1 MIDYNNYNISDN
13 LCNIITTLSA
23 GCDGQGFSSVEEPE
37 QSAGAPRE
45 QWQITRDNL
54 ASINWA
60 DSGRRAE
67 YVRLYLERYAKLVSW
82 WTTNYVS
89 LDRIRP
95 CSTIIDIG
103 CGPGSAVIG
112 FLDSILQRNNHQ
124 VINKVINNISTIHL
138 VDKSTEIVNFAFE
151 NIKQLLTSFEIQKN
165 IPIKKTVIDINVA
178 NDITL
183 LKSNILFSTN
193 MFCELNDTGK
203 SKLKKIIKS
212 PVSSNLSPD
221 MFFISDCVELVKF
234 ENFFLRTGVAIEK
247 IKYSTGNNERT
258 NERTFVYISKN

>member
-1 MIDYNNYNISDN
+1 MIDYDNYTISDN
-13 LCNIITTLSA
+13 LCNIIKTLSA
-23 GCDGQGFSSVEEPE
+23 GCDGQGFSSAEEPE

-67 YVRLYLERYAKLVSW
+67 YVRLYFERYAKLVSW
-82 WTTNYVS
+82 WTTCYVS

-112 FLDSILQRNNHQ
+112 FLDSMLQRNNHG
-124 VINKVINNISTIHL
+124 VINNISTIHL

-151 NIKQLLTSFEIQKN
+151 NIKQLLTSFEIQKH
-165 IPIKKTVIDINVA
+165 IPIKKTVIDINVS

-234 ENFFLRTGVAIEK
+234 RNFFSNTGVGIEE

-258 NERTFVYISKN
+258 FVYISKN